1 MTEPRLGPLE
11 GQVETFT
18 KLSDIV
24 EFEQRRKR
32 NKNRK
37 EKKEVFFLMNN
48 SKHQNKSHSK

>member
-11 GQVETFT
+11 GQEETFT

-32 NKNRK
+32 KKNRK

-48 SKHQNKSHSK
+48 SKHQNKSRSK